1 MLELDPICFS
11 SECPSR
17 VLFDQI
23 ADKWSMMVLVV
34 LDDGPHRFNAIR
46 RRLQGVTQK
55 ALTQCLRRMER
66 NGLVAREVISLS
78 PVAVQY
84 QITPLGRTL
93 LQPFR
98 ALHEWTLEKLP
109 EVDAARHAFDA
120 LNGRITTPEPMAA
133 STAV

>member
-1 MLELDPICFS
+1 MLQLDPLCFS

-23 ADKWSMMVLVV
+23 ADKWSMMVLAV
-34 LDDGPHRFNAIR
+34 LDDGPQRFNAIR

-55 ALTQCLRRMER
+55 ALTQSLRRMER
-66 NGLVAREVISLS
+66 NGLISREVISLS

-93 LQPFR
+93 QQPFR
-98 ALHEWTLEKLP
+98 ALHAWTIEKLP
-109 EVDAARHAFDA
+109 EVDAARQAFDA
-120 LNGRITTPEPMAA
+120 TTGTVLAPRLEGLPQG
-133 STAV
+133 

>member
-1 MLELDPICFS
+1 MLELEPLCFS

-17 VLFDQI
+17 GLFDQI
-23 ADKWSMMVLVV
+23 ADKWSMMVLAV
-34 LDDGPHRFNAIR
+34 LDDGPQRFNAIR

-66 NGLVAREVISLS
+66 NGLISREVISFS

-93 LQPFR
+93 QQPFR

-120 LNGRITTPEPMAA
+120 MNDRPILQERAA
-133 STAV
+133 V

>member
-17 VLFDQI
+17 ALFNQI
-23 ADKWSMMVLVV
+23 ADKWSMMVLAV
-34 LDDGPHRFNAIR
+34 LDAEPQRFNTIR
-46 RRLQGVTQK
+46 RRLEGVTQK
-55 ALTQCLRRMER
+55 ALTQSLRRMER
-66 NGLVAREVISLS
+66 NGLISREVISLS

-93 LQPFR
+93 QQPFR

-109 EVDAARHAFDA
+109 EVEAARHSFDSKK
-120 LNGRITTPEPMAA
+120 E
-133 STAV
+133 